1 MLLSLAVRAA
11 TALRLGKEN
20 DQELSAYDLQL
31 RRRLWY
37 FIGLLDTHTALDR
50 GTLPLIA
57 AGDMG
62 PAPLNIYDFE
72 MDSRNIPEQSAASFT
87 EMSFSSMVYE
97 AMMCQKQM
105 CNSAAMYTNYSDEWK
120 RRVCLVSEFESSMRQ
135 KYFGISDHAS
145 PIEQITKLASREIVA
160 NMHILLRRPPYVS
173 DRNIVPPD
181 DEFDVI
187 RVATEVLERSLQL
200 KTPRFSQWAWKSWVK
215 WYVLAVVLAELSAQH
230 ESSMFDQA
238 YDVARQSYEQHRQLI
253 ADGEKGMLWRPIV
266 KLMRRVTQLKEARAT
281 QSLLHQPSEYP
292 HYDSTQQVLH
302 PDYESCEM
310 LSGTQNGDEPLYSNT
325 SNTTSWLSWNS
336 FLEDANY
343 LDDNDYWSI

>member
-20 DQELSAYDLQL
+20 DEVFSPYDLQL

-50 GTLPLIA
+50 GTLPLIVA
-57 AGDMG
+57 EEMG
-62 PAPLNIYDFE
+62 PAPLNIHDFE
-72 MDSRNIPEQSAASFT
+72 MDSRNIPEQSVASFT

-97 AMMCQKQM
+97 AMMCQKQL
-105 CNSAAMYTNYSDEWK
+105 CNSSAMFTNSSDEW
-120 RRVCLVSEFESSMRQ
+120 RRRLCHVGDFETSMRQ

-173 DRNIVPPD
+173 TRNVIPPD
-181 DEFDVI
+181 DDFDVI

-200 KTPRFSQWAWKSWVK
+200 RTPKFSQWAWKSWVK
-215 WYVLAVVLAELSAQH
+215 WYVLAVVLAELSAQP
-230 ESSMFDQA
+230 ESSMFEQA

-266 KLMRRVTQLKEARAT
+266 KLMRRVTQLKEARTT
-281 QSLLHQPSEYP
+281 QSLWHQPSEYP
-292 HYDSTQQVLH
+292 HDDIGQQVLH
-302 PDYESCEM
+302 TDYDSCRV
-310 LSGTQNGDEPLYSNT
+310 LSGMQNGDEPFSSNT
-325 SNTTSWLSWNS
+325 SNTASWLSWNS
-336 FLEDANY
+336 FLEDAN
-343 LDDNDYWSI
+343 LDDNAYWSI